1 MTIYVDMDGV
11 IADFFKELA
20 SHYGV
25 KHWKDLPNRDESIKA
40 LKGTDFFG
48 RIPKFETS
56 DELIAFV
63 DDVTDGEWS
72 ILSSP
77 LRDDHENSSFWK
89 RQWLDKH
96 GYNPQE
102 AIFTGRKEKY
112 ATTNG
117 VPNILID
124 DKPENIERWVNKGG
138 IGIRYQANENSLN
151 DLKVDLLSKYVKT
164 RD

>member
-1 MTIYVDMDGV
+1 MTLYVDMDGV
-11 IADFFKELA
+11 IADFFTELA

-25 KHWKDLPNRDESIKA
+25 DHWKDLPDKDHSVKA

-48 RIPKFETS
+48 RLPKFATS
-56 DELIAFV
+56 DDLIAFV
-63 DDVTDGEWS
+63 DEVTDGDWS

-89 RQWLDKH
+89 RHWLDKH
-96 GYNPQE
+96 NYNPNE

-112 ATTNG
+112 ATKDG

-124 DKPENIERWVNKGG
+124 DRPANLERWIAKGG
-138 IGIRYQANENSLN
+138 IGIRYQANENTL
-151 DLKVDLLSKYVKT
+151 DELKAEVIDAMDK
-164 RD
+164 

>member
-11 IADFFKELA
+11 IADFFSELA

-25 KHWKDLPNRDESIKA
+25 DHWKDLPDKDKSVKE

-48 RIPKFETS
+48 RLPKFETS
-56 DELIAFV
+56 DDLIAFV
-63 DDVTDGEWS
+63 DEVTDGQWS

-96 GYNPQE
+96 DYHPQE

-112 ATTNG
+112 ATTDG

-124 DKPENIERWVNKGG
+124 DRPQNLERWKAKGG
-138 IGIRYQANENSLN
+138 IAIRYQANENTLEELKDKIN
-151 DLKVDLLSKYVKT
+151 DVFT
-164 RD
+164 E

>member
-11 IADFFKELA
+11 IADFFTELA

-25 KHWKDLPNRDESIKA
+25 DHWKDLPDKDHSVKA

-48 RIPKFETS
+48 RLPKFETS
-56 DELIAFV
+56 AELIAFV
-63 DDVTDGEWS
+63 DEVTEGEWS

-89 RQWLDKH
+89 RHWLDKH
-96 GYNPQE
+96 GYNPRE

-112 ATTNG
+112 AMTDG

-124 DKPENIERWVNKGG
+124 DRPANLERWIAKGG
-138 IGIRYQANENSLN
+138 IGIRYQANENTL
-151 DLKVDLLSKYVKT
+151 DELKAEVLDAYVE
-164 RD
+164 